1 MQNLESSP
9 DPTVGSR
16 PHHISPYNPR
26 TPIPWQASIQ
36 TLPRSVY
43 SRNKESRS
51 QGLFLPVP
59 MDDLTIPPS
68 STSSLLCLPRDSQPS
83 LQQKLQF
90 LLNSQPHWW
99 LYAIFW
105 RISNDDVNGTLLLS
119 WGDGHFNGTKDTS
132 PRLSSSTT
140 AATSSATP
148 HYTDLH
154 SDRTRFVNSIHS
166 LINDNTA
173 NICSDLHDTEW
184 FYVMSLTRTF
194 SIASPASLPGKA
206 FTSGSPLWLNSDHDL
221 QFCNCERAKEAYL
234 HGIETLICIPTNNG
248 VIEMGSSDFIPENW
262 ALAQQAKALFG
273 SDLISKQPNN
283 NLIQFFDDQNIS
295 FADIGIIAG
304 VQEEDD
310 NSHVPDNNNSAR
322 NDNSK
327 KKREQRNK
335 ANSGFKFGYADSEHS
350 DSDCNPSIE
359 KRTPKKRGRK
369 PGLGRETPLNHV
381 EAERQRREKLNHRFY
396 ALRAVVPN
404 VSRMDKAS
412 LLSDAVDYINELK
425 SKIEDLESQV
435 QKETN
440 NNSKKVKTELADT
453 STTDNQSA
461 TTSTVEQTMT
471 TSSGGPGG
479 TGMEV
484 EVRIMG
490 PEAMVRV
497 QSEKA
502 NHPGARLMAALR
514 DLELGV
520 HHASMSCVNEL
531 MLQDVVVKIPEDL
544 RNNEALK
551 SAILG
556 RLAP

>member
-1 MQNLESSP
+1 
-9 DPTVGSR
+9 
-16 PHHISPYNPR
+16 
-26 TPIPWQASIQ
+26 
-36 TLPRSVY
+36 
-43 SRNKESRS
+43 
-51 QGLFLPVP
+51 
-59 MDDLTIPPS
+59 MDDLIIPPS
-68 STSSLLCLPRDSQPS
+68 SSSSLLSLPRDAQPS

-99 LYAIFW
+99 VYAIFW
-105 RISNDDVNGTLLLS
+105 QISNDDVNGNLLLS
-119 WGDGHFNGTKDTS
+119 WAEGHFNGTKDTS
-132 PRLSSSTT
+132 PRLSSSGATPS
-140 AATSSATP
+140 AAP
-148 HYTDLH
+148 HYTGLH
-154 SDRTRFVNSIHS
+154 SDRTRLMNNIHS
-166 LINDNTA
+166 LVGDNSPNIA

-194 SIASPASLPGKA
+194 SVASSASLPGKA
-206 FTSGSPLWLNSDHDL
+206 FTSGSLLWLNSDHDL

-234 HGIETLICIPTNNG
+234 HGIETLVCIPTDHG
-248 VIEMGSSDFIPENW
+248 VIEMGSSDLIPENW
-262 ALAQQAKALFG
+262 ALAQQAKALFA
-273 SDLISKQPNN
+273 SDLITKQPNN
-283 NLIQFFDDQNIS
+283 NSLIQFFDDQNIS

-304 VQEEDD
+304 IQEEED
-310 NSHVPDNNNSAR
+310 NSNVPDRNNSAR
-322 NDNSK
+322 NNNSRK
-327 KKREQRNK
+327 KTEQRNK
-335 ANSGFKFGYADSEHS
+335 ANSGFKFGFADSEHS

-435 QKETN
+435 QKETTNN
-440 NNSKKVKTELADT
+440 NNSKRVKTEMADT
-453 STTDNQSA
+453 STTADNQSA
-461 TTSTVEQTMT
+461 TTSTVEQTTTT
-471 TSSGGPGG
+471 TSGGGNA

-484 EVRIMG
+484 EVRMMG

-497 QSEKA
+497 QSEKT
-502 NHPGARLMAALR
+502 NHPGARLMGALR

-544 RNNEALK
+544 RNEDALK